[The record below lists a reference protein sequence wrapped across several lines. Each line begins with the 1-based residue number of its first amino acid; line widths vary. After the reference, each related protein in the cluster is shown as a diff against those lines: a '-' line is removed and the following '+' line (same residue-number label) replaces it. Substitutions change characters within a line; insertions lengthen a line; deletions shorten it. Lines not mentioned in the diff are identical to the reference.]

1 MKNLKISRKLAV
13 AFGSVIF
20 LICLVGVIFLNVL
33 NKLEANTAELNMSTK
48 FTGALNIA
56 KANLADE
63 RLLIMEVF
71 SSGTKEDM
79 AEQVKRYESNMREM
93 QVSIDQLNSIAD
105 DNTWGSDYANQKNS
119 INKICSEFVEVHD
132 AQVTPAFK
140 RMHGLAE
147 RLLALNQIDAITK
160 ETVGSEA
167 DIRALGEEIF
177 VGDTKFDELVDVVEN
192 SLSRIADDITRI
204 QEGAKA
210 SVDSTISTA
219 ILLLLFVVAL
229 LIGVSI
235 LGGVL
240 ISRSIAR
247 PLSQAVKVAERIAE
261 GDLTVSIEAT
271 QKDEV
276 GDLMHAMN
284 RMTGKL
290 QDVIGYVV
298 TAAEGITLASDQMSA
313 SAQQMSEGAT
323 EQASSVEEISS
334 SMEEMVANI
343 QQNTSNAKLT
353 EKIATNAAKDVS
365 DSNEAVGK
373 TVETM
378 KVIAGKI
385 SIIGEI
391 SRQTN
396 LLALNAAVEA
406 ARAGEHGKGFAVVAA
421 EVRKLAERSQVA
433 ATEINE
439 VSSRSV
445 DIAQRSGELLS
456 SVVPTIQKTSDL
468 VQEIAAS
475 SVEQNAGSD
484 QVNNAIQHLN
494 QVVQENAATAEQMAA
509 GAEELNSQAEGLK
522 DMVGFF
528 KLKDSG
534 FSSNRTA
541 KRSESTAPRS
551 RTSPVRKS
559 VASKGKPAPKVSL
572 EPNEVNLNDSEY
584 ESF

>member
-13 AFGSVIF
+13 AFGAVIF
-20 LICLVGVIFLNVL
+20 LICIVGVVFFNVL
-33 NKLEANTAELNMSTK
+33 KSLERNTVELNTSIKFMDAVNLTK
-48 FTGALNIA
+48 LNIS
-56 KANLADE
+56 DE
-63 RLLIMEVF
+63 RLFIMEVLG
-71 SSGTKEDM
+71 SESKEDM
-79 AEQVKRYESNMREM
+79 EKQAQRFENNLKAMQSNLAELTKFAEDKSWGEAYES
-93 QVSIDQLNSIAD
+93 
-105 DNTWGSDYANQKNS
+105 QKQNIIKLS
-119 INKICSEFVEVHD
+119 AAFTETHK
-132 AQVTPAFK
+132 AQVEPAFRK
-140 RMHGLAE
+140 MHAMATELMAIS
-147 RLLALNQIDAITK
+147 QIDPETK
-160 ETVGSEA
+160 TTVGTN
-167 DIRALGEEIF
+167 EEIRNLEQAIF
-177 VGDTKFDELVDVVEN
+177 AGDDKFDELVDVVEA
-192 SLSRIADDITRI
+192 SLVNIDNEIDSI
-204 QEGAKA
+204 QEGA
-210 SVDSTISTA
+210 
-219 ILLLLFVVAL
+219 LN
-229 LIGVSI
+229 GVSSTMSFAI
-235 LGGVL
+235 ITLVVVVLVLIAVSVIGGVL
-240 ISRSIAR
+240 ISRSIAL
-247 PLSQAVKVAERIAE
+247 PVAEAVRVAEKIAE
-261 GDLTVSIEAT
+261 GDLTVNIEAT
-271 QKDEV
+271 QKDEI
-276 GDLMHAMN
+276 GDLMRAMN
-284 RMTGKL
+284 TMSTKL

-365 DSNEAVGK
+365 ESNEAVGN

-421 EVRKLAERSQVA
+421 EVRKLAERSQLA

-439 VSSRSV
+439 VSSKSV
-445 DIAQRSGELLS
+445 DIAQKSGQLLS
-456 SVVPTIQKTSDL
+456 SVVPTIQKTADL
-468 VQEIAAS
+468 VQEISAS
-475 SVEQNAGSD
+475 STEQNAGSD

-534 FSSNRTA
+534 IGSKSAQRTH
-541 KRSESTAPRS
+541 STAPRS
-551 RTSPVRKS
+551 RTAPVRKS
-559 VASKGKPAPKVSL
+559 VASKGKPAPKVNL
-572 EPNEVNLNDSEY
+572 EPNEINLNDSEY

>member
-1 MKNLKISRKLAV
+1 MKNLKISKKLAV
-13 AFGSVIF
+13 AFGAVIF
-20 LICLVGVIFLNVL
+20 LICVVGVVFMNVL
-33 NKLEANTAELNMSTK
+33 SKLEANTNELNMSIK
-48 FTGALNIA
+48 FMDALNIS
-56 KANLADE
+56 KSNLADE
-63 RLLIMEVF
+63 RLLIMEVL
-71 SSGTKEDM
+71 SSGSKEDM
-79 AEQVKRYESNMREM
+79 DKQVKRYESNVKEI
-93 QVSIDQLNSIAD
+93 QSSIEQITKFAD
-105 DNTWGSDYANQKNS
+105 DKSWGSDYSSQKAA
-119 INKICSEFVEVHD
+119 INKVCTEFTEVHN
-132 AQVTPAFK
+132 AQVEPAFAK
-140 RMHGLAE
+140 MHGMAE
-147 RLLALNQIDAITK
+147 QLMAMNEIDPTTK
-160 ETVGSEA
+160 LTVGAET
-167 DIRALGEEIF
+167 DIRELSSEIF
-177 VGDTKFDELVDVVEN
+177 VGDDKFDELVDVVEN
-192 SLSRIADDITRI
+192 SLNRIDSEIDGI

-210 SVDSTISTA
+210 SVASTMSTA
-219 ILLLLFVVAL
+219 IVTLLFVIIL

-247 PLSQAVKVAERIAE
+247 PLGDAVKIAEKIAE
-261 GDLTVSIEAT
+261 GDLTSTIEAD

-276 GDLMHAMN
+276 GDLMRAMG
-284 RMTGKL
+284 RMSTKL
-290 QDVIGYVV
+290 QEVIGYVI
-298 TAAEGITLASDQMSA
+298 TASDGITVASDQMSS

-365 DSNEAVGK
+365 ESNEAVTK

-421 EVRKLAERSQVA
+421 EVRKLAERSQMA

-439 VSSRSV
+439 VSTRSV
-445 DIAQRSGELLS
+445 DIAQKSGELLN
-456 SVVPTIQKTSDL
+456 SVVPTIQKTADL
-468 VQEIAAS
+468 VQEISAS
-475 SVEQNAGSD
+475 STEQNAGSE

-528 KLKDSG
+528 KLKDGVATVSRQTRRVE
-534 FSSNRTA
+534 SSNSRHRSA
-541 KRSESTAPRS
+541 PPKRSNST
-551 RTSPVRKS
+551 
-559 VASKGKPAPKVSL
+559 KGKPAPRVSL
-572 EPNEVNLNDSEY
+572 EPNEISLSDNEY

>member
-1 MKNLKISRKLAV
+1 MKNLKISKKLAV

-20 LICLVGVIFLNVL
+20 LIAVVGVVFFNVL
-33 NKLEANTAELNMSTK
+33 KSLERNTVELNKSIK
-48 FTGALNIA
+48 FMDAVNIA
-56 KANLADE
+56 KSKIADE
-63 RLLIMEVF
+63 RLFIMEVLG
-71 SSGTKEDM
+71 SESKEDM
-79 AEQVKRYESNMREM
+79 DKQVARFEKNMKEM
-93 QVSIDQLNSIAD
+93 QGSLDELLLFSN
-105 DNTWGSDYANQKNS
+105 DNTWGKDYGTQKATIIKLVNDFS
-119 INKICSEFVEVHD
+119 EVHK
-132 AQVTPAFK
+132 AQVEPAFK
-140 RMHGLAE
+140 KMHGMAVELMAIS
-147 RLLALNQIDAITK
+147 QIDAVTK
-160 ETVGSEA
+160 ESIGT
-167 DIRALGEEIF
+167 REEIRNLEQAIF
-177 VGDTKFDELVDVVEN
+177 EGDDKFDEMVDVVEA
-192 SLSRIADDITRI
+192 SLSNVDLEIDSI
-204 QEGAKA
+204 QAQAVE
-210 SVDSTISTA
+210 
-219 ILLLLFVVAL
+219 
-229 LIGVSI
+229 GVSSTMTFAI
-235 LGGVL
+235 ITLMIVVIVLIAVSIIGGVL
-240 ISRSIAR
+240 ISRSIAH
-247 PLSQAVKVAERIAE
+247 PLAEAVKVAQSISE
-261 GDLTVSIEAT
+261 GDLTVKIEAT

-276 GDLMHAMN
+276 GDLMRAMN
-284 RMTGKL
+284 QMTTKL
-290 QDVIGYVV
+290 QDVIGFVV

-528 KLKDSG
+528 KLKDAG
-534 FSSNRTA
+534 FSSNRA
-541 KRSESTAPRS
+541 PKRSESNAPRS